1 MGRLE
6 TSFLGKAAI
15 LVGVALLMY
24 AVCGFSALSSAPQYT
39 VYYAAGGSGI
49 VAIFAGFLLGAIQ
62 FTDT

>member
-24 AVCGFSALSSAPQYT
+24 AVCGFSALSYPQCT
-39 VYYAAGGSGI
+39 AYYAAGGSGI